1 MAAVFKLL
9 LITLT
14 LLTNAAGAGD
24 TLVKVRQD
32 GMLLKVEGWLTTP
45 VDESTAWEV
54 LTDYP
59 NFPVFVPGVRSN
71 RVVDTRGNVK
81 TVAQQGEMAV
91 GTLRMPYEGTMRIE
105 EDPGEG
111 LDILFLSGLFKDV
124 QGQWRMNGG
133 RPLRLS
139 YRMQLDLM
147 KTVIPAPL
155 VSPMAEAQ
163 VRMWVTVFAREMER
177 RQRQR

>member
-1 MAAVFKLL
+1 MTAIFKLL
-9 LITLT
+9 IVA
-14 LLTNAAGAGD
+14 LLLLSGLARAGE

-54 LTDYP
+54 LTDYS

-71 RVVDTRGNVK
+71 RVTDSRGNVK
-81 TVAQQGEMAV
+81 MVAQQGEMAV
-91 GTLRMPYEGTMRIE
+91 GNLRMPYEGTMRIE
-105 EDPGEG
+105 EEPGEG
-111 LDILFLSGLFKDV
+111 LNILFLSGLFKDV

-133 RPLRLS
+133 KPLKLT

-147 KTVIPAPL
+147 KTIIPAPL
-155 VSPMAEAQ
+155 VSPMAESQ
-163 VRMWVTVFAREMER
+163 VRMWVTVFAHEMER
-177 RQRQR
+177 RQKR

>member
-1 MAAVFKLL
+1 MAVVFKLL
-9 LITLT
+9 LVT
-14 LLTNAAGAGD
+14 LLMLASVAQAGD

-45 VDESTAWEV
+45 VEESTAWEV

-59 NFPVFVPGVRSN
+59 SFPGFVPGVRSN
-71 RVVDTRGNVK
+71 RVLDSRGNVK

-105 EDPGEG
+105 EAPGEG

-124 QGQWRMNGG
+124 RGQWRMNGG
-133 RPLRLS
+133 KPLKLT

-147 KTVIPAPL
+147 NTIIPAPL

-177 RQRQR
+177 RQVQR